1 LGCCDHRRA
10 AVWLVN
16 RDVGYRDGVL
26 KMATTKIEG
35 FILAQENWSKNGYIY
50 TWSPV
55 ELKDHGYMTVM
66 PKVLEFELP
75 DDFNPVA
82 AMMDALMSK
91 RKKIQAE
98 FTARIA
104 EINDQISNLQALTFN
119 PTEVVCMDS

>member
-1 LGCCDHRRA
+1 
-10 AVWLVN
+10 
-16 RDVGYRDGVL
+16 
-26 KMATTKIEG
+26 MATTKIEG